1 MFSRRFSISCLMT
14 LSMSC
19 ATSEAADLLG
29 HTFPGTSLVATTLD
43 LNATASSVN
52 FTGSSASREA
62 LPDELAINTAT
73 GATNAATAVSNNS
86 FFQFSITPNAGYELD
101 LSELAFQVATASPG
115 APNNGYVVR
124 SSVDGFSSDLE
135 SGPIPTDY
143 PTYTSITVNLSGS
156 GFQNLLSQ
164 TTFRIYTWL
173 DAAEPNPAA
182 AYDNIVLRGTV
193 VPVPEPGTWFL
204 GASSLAMVIISR
216 RWRR

>member
-1 MFSRRFSISCLMT
+1 MVPLLLSLSCLVVLFASGDT
-14 LSMSC
+14 
-19 ATSEAADLLG
+19 TEAADILG
-29 HTFPGTSLVATTLD
+29 FSFPGTSLVSTTMD
-43 LNATASSVN
+43 LNATASNVN
-52 FTGSSASREA
+52 FTGSSATQED
-62 LPDELAINTAT
+62 LPDELAINTAA
-73 GATNAATAVSNNS
+73 GATNAANAVSNNS
-86 FFQFSITPNAGYELD
+86 FFQFSITPNVGYELD

-124 SSVDGFSSDLE
+124 SSVDGFSSDLQ

-143 PTYTSITVNLSGS
+143 PTYTSVTVDLSGS

-173 DAAEPNPAA
+173 DTAEPNPAA
-182 AYDNIVLRGTV
+182 TYDDIVLRGTV

-204 GASSLAMVIISR
+204 GASSLAMVVISR